1 MCLKKG
7 AYVCINKRE
16 KFCHYHKLSIG
27 WFLWGLVILTF
38 TKMGAYFFFGLS
50 SVYFSCMKKFCTFT
64 FKLFQYLI
72 TDHLLPLPFLL
83 WIGQRKLILPE
94 LIYWLTQVSLQ
105 TFLLLRIELEKIR
118 SININILPRSL
129 AMCP

>member
-38 TKMGAYFFFGLS
+38 TKMGAYFFLVCAPS
-50 SVYFSCMKKFCTFT
+50 ISV
-64 FKLFQYLI
+64 
-72 TDHLLPLPFLL
+72 
-83 WIGQRKLILPE
+83 
-94 LIYWLTQVSLQ
+94 
-105 TFLLLRIELEKIR
+105 
-118 SININILPRSL
+118 
-129 AMCP
+129 A

>member
-38 TKMGAYFFFGLS
+38 TKMGAYFFWFELRLFQLHEEILH
-50 SVYFSCMKKFCTFT
+50 VYF
-64 FKLFQYLI
+64 QNI
-72 TDHLLPLPFLL
+72 P
-83 WIGQRKLILPE
+83 I
-94 LIYWLTQVSLQ
+94 
-105 TFLLLRIELEKIR
+105 
-118 SININILPRSL
+118 INY
-129 AMCP
+129 